1 MKNTEDLELE
11 NLQEELETYN
21 KETEAFLSFVKFQ
34 SYVESVKNKRMLDC
48 IFGSQLFLD
57 FLHDFARVTISYKNF
72 NIEDRYKKN
81 QDNRKR
87 ILKKLQII
95 PTKKMRLSK
104 ETTQLIKQS
113 AENEKKIFSIFSNLN
128 QKDTLKTTP
137 NLFIDA
143 ISNCSYCLMTFQESF
158 GEEKT
163 EIPLQIE
170 FLKDIIMYFEERE
183 KQNDLYAIIQAIF
196 SYDRRIP
203 DNIWEKR
210 QAIQITFR
218 ETEKEF
224 QQLLMY
230 AKNNYSLLE
239 ILLRFHLIDS
249 KNLILESE
257 KGKHSILSL
266 ELEENFSIDSHNEFL
281 SSYYLLY
288 ENLELPKE
296 IRDNDDIEILCKI
309 NIEDLSFLLYSKKFI
324 MTESKLEEIIK
335 RIRIYTLSKN
345 FQIQVIEDI
354 WKSLS
359 LKTSHDNQAYLE
371 KLENETDRN
380 KIAER
385 RRLIAKFQSI
395 LIYFKENIDQQN
407 AIKILKRKN
416 RK

>member
-1 MKNTEDLELE
+1 MKNTAELELE
-11 NLQEELETYN
+11 NLQEELKSYN
-21 KETEAFLSFVKFQ
+21 KEAEAFLSFVRLQ
-34 SYVESVKNKRMLDC
+34 NYVDSVKDKRLLEC
-48 IFGSQLFLD
+48 VFGSQLYLN
-57 FLHDFARVTISYKNF
+57 FLHAFANITISYKNF

-95 PTKKMRLSK
+95 QTKKMRLSK

-170 FLKDIIMYFEERE
+170 FLKDTIMYFEERE

-249 KNLILESE
+249 KSLILESE

-281 SSYYLLY
+281 SSCYLLY

-296 IRDNDDIEILCKI
+296 VRDNDDIEILRKI
-309 NIEDLSFLLYSKKFI
+309 NVEDLSFLLYSKKFI

-335 RIRIYTLSKN
+335 RIRMYTLSKN
-345 FQIQVIEDI
+345 FQFQVIEDI

>member
-1 MKNTEDLELE
+1 MKNTAELELE
-11 NLQEELETYN
+11 NLQEELKSYN
-21 KETEAFLSFVKFQ
+21 KEAEAFLSFVKFQ

-48 IFGSQLFLD
+48 IFGSQLYLN
-57 FLHDFARVTISYKNF
+57 FLHAFANVTISYKNF

-81 QDNRKR
+81 QDNRKK

-95 PTKKMRLSK
+95 QTKKMRLSK

-249 KNLILESE
+249 KSLILESE

-281 SSYYLLY
+281 SSCYLLY

-296 IRDNDDIEILCKI
+296 VRDNDDIEILRKI
-309 NIEDLSFLLYSKKFI
+309 NVEDLSFLLYSKKFI

-335 RIRIYTLSKN
+335 RIRMYTLSKN
-345 FQIQVIEDI
+345 FQFQVIEDI

>member
-1 MKNTEDLELE
+1 MKNTAELELE
-11 NLQEELETYN
+11 NLQEELKSYN
-21 KETEAFLSFVKFQ
+21 KEAEAFLSFVKFQ

-48 IFGSQLFLD
+48 IFGSQLYLN
-57 FLHDFARVTISYKNF
+57 FLHAFANVTISYKNF
-72 NIEDRYKKN
+72 NIEERYQKN
-81 QDNRKR
+81 QDNRKK

-95 PTKKMRLSK
+95 QTKKMRLSK

-249 KNLILESE
+249 KSLILKNK

-281 SSYYLLY
+281 SSCYLLY

-296 IRDNDDIEILCKI
+296 VRDNDDIEILRKI
-309 NIEDLSFLLYSKKFI
+309 NVEDLSFLLYSKKFI
-324 MTESKLEEIIK
+324 MTEPKLEEIIK
-335 RIRIYTLSKN
+335 RIRMYTLSKN
-345 FQIQVIEDI
+345 FQFQVIEDI